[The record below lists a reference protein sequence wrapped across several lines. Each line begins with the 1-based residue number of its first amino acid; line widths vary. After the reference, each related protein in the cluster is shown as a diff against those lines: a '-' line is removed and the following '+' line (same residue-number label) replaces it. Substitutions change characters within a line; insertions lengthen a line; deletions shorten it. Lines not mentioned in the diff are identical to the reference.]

1 MNKEVELVEGQV
13 IEVEFDPELVKEYQE
28 NYIMEEE
35 GMGADEVGS
44 VYGEQTTFNEDG
56 IEELLDPETVVEDYQ
71 EVGEE

>member
-1 MNKEVELVEGQV
+1 
-13 IEVEFDPELVKEYQE
+13 
-28 NYIMEEE
+28 MEEE